1 MSRRRRLGRWTAC
14 LAISVA
20 ALTACGTAPYGTGQ
34 SSGQGEAGSESGT
47 TVTVQQA
54 NVNAGADSDAPE
66 IRLLRSTGG
75 MSPEEEAAAKEFVT
89 DLYRNIELDEYVGE
103 CIHMVS
109 NDAWYEVLTAD
120 MIEGTRTYT
129 LQQGDFPLLSI
140 QVGYDLEGNFYSNI
154 CYKSDEKMVLL
165 KQEGSVT
172 QLTRAEI
179 TENALNG
186 SFQRWQI
193 DGATG
198 EIRQETGNYVMGTP
212 VGEHTVAVREG
223 TGEGDPFDLWT
234 MRENFAYETKV
245 TDYDENGQVIAE
257 PEPTPEPEPDPAPK
271 PDKKPGSTSK
281 PTQKPSNKPAP
292 DPTPTPSPTP
302 APDPEPTP
310 PTPPPTPPTTP
321 DPPPTP
327 PPAPDPTPTPDPTPD
342 PPAPDIGGD
351 GEDMEWTLDDL

>member
-1 MSRRRRLGRWTAC
+1 MGRWTAC
-14 LAISVA
+14 LAISIA
-20 ALTACGTAPYGTGQ
+20 ALTACGTAPYGPAQ
-34 SSGQGEAGSESGT
+34 SSGQSGADAESGT
-47 TVTVQQA
+47 TVTVQQT
-54 NVNAGADSDAPE
+54 NVNAGADNDVPE

-75 MSPEEEAAAKEFVT
+75 MSPEEEAAAREFVT

-103 CIHMVS
+103 CIHVVS

-154 CYKSDEKMVLL
+154 CYKSEEKMVLL

-172 QLTRAEI
+172 QLTQAEI

-193 DGATG
+193 DGASG
-198 EIRQETGNYVMGTP
+198 EVTRESGTYVMGIP

-223 TGEGDPFDLWT
+223 TGAGDPFDLWN

-245 TDYDENGQVIAE
+245 TNYDESGQVIAE
-257 PEPTPEPEPDPAPK
+257 PEPTPEPEPEPAQK

-281 PTQKPSNKPAP
+281 PTQKPSNKPAQN
-292 DPTPTPSPTP
+292 PTPTPTPTP
-302 APDPEPTP
+302 DPAPTP
-310 PTPPPTPPTTP
+310 TP

-342 PPAPDIGGD
+342 PPPAPDIGGD
-351 GEDMEWTLDDL
+351 GEDIDFGDGFGPDDL